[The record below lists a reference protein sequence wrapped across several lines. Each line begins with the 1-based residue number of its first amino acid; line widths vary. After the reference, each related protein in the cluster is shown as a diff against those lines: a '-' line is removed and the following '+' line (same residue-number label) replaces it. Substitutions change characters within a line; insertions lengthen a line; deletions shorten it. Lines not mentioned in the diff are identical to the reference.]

1 MKIAKWGN
9 SLALRLPVAALRPAG
24 LDEGSEVDV
33 ITTEEGV
40 LIKKASKRKYSLDDL
55 LARSQPKDF
64 RLPDQE
70 QSVFLESSAVGR
82 EIF

>member
-70 QSVFLESSAVGR
+70 QIDFLESPAVGR

>member
-9 SLALRLPVAALRPAG
+9 SLALRLPAAALRPAG

-33 ITTEEGV
+33 VFTEEGV
-40 LIKKASKRKYSLDDL
+40 LIKKASRRTYSLDDL
-55 LARSQPKDF
+55 LAQSQPKDF

-70 QSVFLESSAVGR
+70 HSDFLESPAVGR
-82 EIF
+82 EVL